1 MKNTRRTLS
10 TAVGCLILIL
20 LRAGCAA
27 LSPLATKQE
36 TIEERVK
43 NYMQA
48 QVDGKWDQAYSF
60 FAASSREQV
69 TKESYISQ
77 TRKLTYKGF
86 TIEEITLLPPGD
98 QATVKVR
105 IDIAFMG
112 YVFPRAPQT
121 QDWVKEKGAWFVK
134 HKAASRIT
142 PFDKP
147 QKNP

>member
-20 LRAGCAA
+20 LTAGCAA

-121 QDWVKEKGAWFVK
+121 QNWTQENERWFVK
-134 HKAASRIT
+134 WSGKTASL
-142 PFDKP
+142 PP
-147 QKNP
+147 Q